1 MADSDREDRPSPD
14 ALLAEAQRESR
25 GRLKIFLG
33 AAPKTVEYRGR
44 VFNEMDLE
52 AILER
57 RPALVLVDELA
68 HTNVPGSRHVK
79 RFQDVEEILDAGIK
93 VREILPG
100 SSFSTADEG
109 KKAVQA
115 AMTEMASFP
124 LSVASLRR

>member
-93 VREILPG
+93 VRETLPD

-109 KKAVQA
+109 KKRCKRQ
-115 AMTEMASFP
+115 
-124 LSVASLRR
+124 